1 MLEDSAPGLCLLAFC
16 QWLRQNR
23 RFSVNDGSIALC
35 ESSCKLALS
44 LVRRRGACVVLVLF
58 RALLTSK
65 DREVGVDGLSKGGE
79 RLG

>member
-1 MLEDSAPGLCLLAFC
+1 M
-16 QWLRQNR
+16 
-23 RFSVNDGSIALC
+23 
-35 ESSCKLALS
+35 
-44 LVRRRGACVVLVLF
+44 VLVLF